1 MIYDKLFDW
10 QKSVVDKVKDHT
22 RFGLWLDCGLGKTP
36 LSLALAEANECN
48 KVLVVTINSK
58 ATEGRDVPGSWWDW
72 GSKSAIPYRI
82 INRKNLKDA
91 AKSDIMIVNY
101 EYLFKRETGSTP
113 RLRDEIVTFI
123 RNCKDSRVCLII
135 DESHKVKNLQSLQ
148 TKAILDM
155 IRNFM
160 GISSRLYTYLLTG
173 TPFTT
178 GFIDLYAQLKIL
190 GCPLRKTEFVNNFC
204 VKGSIPGLLGWQQPI
219 IGYKN
224 VDKLYELVH
233 QYAITIKSAEVVDL
247 PEQIFIEHETKI
259 SDSFKT
265 LISERLPTTEVRRI
279 AASRKIEG
287 IEYPRTKTMPN
298 PFYRNLDYPQVEYFA
313 DTPGNFWLRARECS
327 IGFQGNADNSVW
339 YDRTR
344 LNELKRFLEQNE
356 DNYIIFYNY
365 TPEMIEIYFICEELG
380 YNIDVYSGEV
390 KSTIFYDEYV
400 KQSEDKKLTNHKNIL
415 LANFASGSTG
425 MNWQAYN
432 KCIIFSLP
440 LYKDWEQGLKRLHR
454 IGQKNTV
461 IYHLFYQNNWLDRG
475 MRKALEE
482 NVQYT
487 EDMFKDGLRKA
498 MEKSATERL

>member
-10 QKSVVDKVKDHT
+10 QKAVVDKVKDHT

-36 LSLALAEANECN
+36 LSLALAEANGCD
-48 KVLVVTINSK
+48 KVLVVTISSK
-58 ATEGRDVPGSWWDW
+58 AIESKDTAGSWWDW
-72 GSKSAIPYRI
+72 GSKSRVPYRI
-82 INRKNLKDA
+82 INRKNLKDV
-91 AKSDIMIVNY
+91 AKSDMMIVNY

-123 RNCKDSRVCLII
+123 RNCRDSKVCLII
-135 DESHKVKNLQSLQ
+135 DESHKVKNLQTLQ

-155 IRNFM
+155 IRNLM
-160 GISSRLYTYLLTG
+160 SVSTRLYTYLLTG

-190 GCPLRKTEFVNNFC
+190 GCPMNKGEFVDNFC
-204 VKGSIPGLLGWQQPI
+204 IKGNMPGLLGWQQPI
-219 IGYKN
+219 VGYKN

-233 QYAITIKSAEVVDL
+233 KYAITIKSAEVVNL
-247 PEQIFIEHETKI
+247 PEQIFIEHGTKM
-259 SDSFKT
+259 SDPFRVV
-265 LISERLPTTEVRRI
+265 ISERLPTAEVRKI

-287 IEYPRTKTMPN
+287 IEYPRTLTMPN
-298 PFYRNLDYPQVEYFA
+298 PFYRNLDYPDLKYFA
-313 DTPGNFWLRARECS
+313 DTPGTFWLRARECS
-327 IGFQGNADNSVW
+327 IGFQGNADESVW

-365 TPEMIEIYFICEELG
+365 TPEMIEIYSICDQLG
-380 YNIDVYSGEV
+380 YNVDVYCGEI

-400 KQSEDKKLTNHKNIL
+400 NQSEGERLVNHKNIL

-425 MNWQAYN
+425 MNWQMYN

-461 IYHLFYQNNWLDRG
+461 IYHLFYQNNWLDKG

-498 MEKSATERL
+498 VEENAT